1 MRGTVV
7 NTPGYYYAISY
18 WLSALV
24 MILVHGCGKKDV
36 WKYVHGV
43 LSFISIFTV
52 MFFTDGIKQMFF
64 MPLMVCV
71 FLLMLLYIRMAGE
84 LPWRETGFFCAK
96 AFINAE
102 FAASLCWQI
111 HYFYT
116 GDFSGQEKGT
126 PEQMLWRVLHMVV
139 IYAVLYI
146 LIYLIERYLK
156 KDIEELQITRR
167 ELLVVYFVLVVVYCI
182 SNVSYVDVK
191 SIFSAGTAM
200 DVFIIRTLADLSGM
214 AVLYAYHIQV
224 KEIQMRFEKDTL
236 RNIMDMQYK
245 NYKLSK
251 ESIDIVNQ
259 KYHDLKHQI
268 AVLRSEADPG
278 KREAFLDKMEAD
290 IKKYESQNKTGNK
303 VLDTVLTTKSLYCA
317 KNNITFTC
325 VADGTLL
332 DFMEVMDICSI
343 FGNALDNAI
352 ECELKIPDKEK
363 RLIHVS
369 VSKQKNFLLL
379 RFENY
384 YDTELN
390 YQGGA
395 FITTKRDKEFHGYG
409 LKSIRYT
416 VNKYDGAVS
425 IDTKENWFDLKILI
439 PVSENAQKQIDKIV

>member
-36 WKYVHGV
+36 WKYVYGV

-84 LPWRETGFFCAK
+84 LPWCEAGFFCAK

-102 FAASLCWQI
+102 FVASLCWQI

-167 ELLVVYFVLVVVYCI
+167 ELLVVYFVMIMVYCI

-268 AVLRSEADPG
+268 NLLKSGADSEKAG
-278 KREAFLDKMEAD
+278 EYLEQMERE
-290 IKKYESQNKTGNK
+290 IKIYETQNKTGNK
-303 VLDTVLTTKSLYCA
+303 VLDLS
-317 KNNITFTC
+317 
-325 VADGTLL
+325 
-332 DFMEVMDICSI
+332 
-343 FGNALDNAI
+343 
-352 ECELKIPDKEK
+352 
-363 RLIHVS
+363 LIH
-369 VSKQKNFLLL
+369 
-379 RFENY
+379 
-384 YDTELN
+384 
-390 YQGGA
+390 
-395 FITTKRDKEFHGYG
+395 I
-409 LKSIRYT
+409 
-416 VNKYDGAVS
+416 
-425 IDTKENWFDLKILI
+425 
-439 PVSENAQKQIDKIV
+439 

>member
-24 MILVHGCGKKDV
+24 MVLVQGRGKKDL
-36 WKYVHGV
+36 WKYLYGA

-64 MPLMVCV
+64 MPLMICV
-71 FLLMLLYIRMAGE
+71 FLLMLLYIKMAGE

-126 PEQMLWRVLHMVV
+126 PEQMLWRALHMVV

-167 ELLVVYFVLVVVYCI
+167 ELLVVYFVMAAVYCI

-268 AVLRSEADPG
+268 NLLKSGADSEKAG
-278 KREAFLDKMEAD
+278 EYLEQMERE
-290 IKKYESQNKTGNK
+290 IKIYETQNKTGNK
-303 VLDTVLTTKSLYCA
+303 VLDTILTSKSMHCQRHGIEL
-317 KNNITFTC
+317 KFM
-325 VADGTLL
+325 GEGQLL
-332 DFMEVMDICSI
+332 NFMEDMDISAL
-343 FGNALDNAI
+343 FGNMLDNAI
-352 ECELKIPDKEK
+352 ESVVKIKDRQK
-363 RLIHVS
+363 RLISLHVIQD
-369 VSKQKNFLLL
+369 KQFI
-379 RFENY
+379 RIRTENY
-384 YDTELN
+384 CEENVQFQD
-390 YQGGA
+390 GIP
-395 FITTKRDKEFHGYG
+395 ITTKKDKRFHGYG
-409 LKSIRYT
+409 MKSMKKI
-416 VNKYDGAVS
+416 VEKYGGSVMAGKAD
-425 IDTKENWFDLKILI
+425 NWFELKILI
-439 PVSENAQKQIDKIV
+439 PMKH

>member
-24 MILVHGCGKKDV
+24 MILVQGRGKKDL
-36 WKYVHGV
+36 WKYLYGA

-64 MPLMVCV
+64 MPLMICV
-71 FLLMLLYIRMAGE
+71 FLLMLLYIKMAGE
-84 LPWRETGFFCAK
+84 LSWRETGFFCAK

-102 FAASLCWQI
+102 FAASLCWQV

-167 ELLVVYFVLVVVYCI
+167 ELLVVYFVLIMVYCI

-224 KEIQMRFEKDTL
+224 KEIQMRFEKDAL
-236 RNIMDMQYK
+236 RNIMEMQYK
-245 NYKLSK
+245 NYQLSK
-251 ESIDIVNQ
+251 ENIDMVNQ

-268 AVLRSEADPG
+268 NLLKTQSYVG
-278 KREAFLDKMEAD
+278 KSTSYLEKMERE
-290 IKKYESQNKTGNK
+290 IKVYETQNKTGNQI
-303 VLDTVLTTKSLYCA
+303 LDAVLTNKAMICQNKEIEL
-317 KNNITFTC
+317 KFI
-325 VADGTLL
+325 VDGEALS
-332 DFMEVMDICSI
+332 FMEDMDVSAL
-343 FGNALDNAI
+343 FGNMLDNAI
-352 ECELKIPDKEK
+352 ECAEKQQEKEK
-363 RLIHVS
+363 RLIWLYVTRE
-369 VSKQKNFLLL
+369 KQFV
-379 RFENY
+379 RIRTENY
-384 YDTELN
+384 CDEKIQFKN
-390 YQGGA
+390 GMPV
-395 FITTKRDKEFHGYG
+395 TTKKDKRLHGYG
-409 LKSIRYT
+409 MKSIKST
-416 VNKYDGAVS
+416 VEKYNGSVVAAQ
-425 IDTKENWFDLKILI
+425 ENNWFELKILL
-439 PVSENAQKQIDKIV
+439 PAGR

>member
-24 MILVHGCGKKDV
+24 MILVQGRGKKDL
-36 WKYVHGV
+36 WKYLYGV

-64 MPLMVCV
+64 MPLMICV
-71 FLLMLLYIRMAGE
+71 FLLMLLYIKMAGE

-116 GDFSGQEKGT
+116 GDFGGQEKGA
-126 PEQMLWRVLHMVV
+126 PEQMLWRALHMVV
-139 IYAVLYI
+139 IYAVLYM

-167 ELLVVYFVLVVVYCI
+167 ELLVVYFVMAAVYCI

-268 AVLRSEADPG
+268 NLLKSGADSEKAG
-278 KREAFLDKMEAD
+278 EYLEQMERE
-290 IKKYESQNKTGNK
+290 IKIYETQNKTGNK
-303 VLDTVLTTKSLYCA
+303 VLDTILTSKSMHCQRHGIEL
-317 KNNITFTC
+317 KFM
-325 VADGTLL
+325 GEGQLL
-332 DFMEVMDICSI
+332 NFMEDMDISAL
-343 FGNALDNAI
+343 FGNMLDNAI
-352 ECELKIPDKEK
+352 ESVVKIKDRQK
-363 RLIHVS
+363 RLISLHVIQD
-369 VSKQKNFLLL
+369 KQFI
-379 RFENY
+379 RIRTENY
-384 YDTELN
+384 CEENVQFQD
-390 YQGGA
+390 GIP
-395 FITTKRDKEFHGYG
+395 ITTKKDKRFHGYG
-409 LKSIRYT
+409 MKSMKKI
-416 VNKYDGAVS
+416 VEKYGGSVMAGKAD
-425 IDTKENWFDLKILI
+425 NWFELKILI
-439 PVSENAQKQIDKIV
+439 PMKH

>member
-36 WKYVHGV
+36 WKYVYGV

-116 GDFSGQEKGT
+116 GDFSGPEKGT

-167 ELLVVYFVLVVVYCI
+167 ELLVVYFVLIMVYCI

-268 AVLRSEADPG
+268 NLLKSGADSEKAG
-278 KREAFLDKMEAD
+278 EYLEQMERE
-290 IKKYESQNKTGNK
+290 IKIYETQNKTGNK
-303 VLDTVLTTKSLYCA
+303 VLDTILTSKSMHCQRHGIEL
-317 KNNITFTC
+317 KFM
-325 VADGTLL
+325 GEGQLL
-332 DFMEVMDICSI
+332 NFMEDMDISAL
-343 FGNALDNAI
+343 FGNMLDNAI
-352 ECELKIPDKEK
+352 ESVVKIKDRQK
-363 RLIHVS
+363 RLISLHVIQD
-369 VSKQKNFLLL
+369 KQFI
-379 RFENY
+379 RIRTENY
-384 YDTELN
+384 CEENVQFQD
-390 YQGGA
+390 GIP
-395 FITTKRDKEFHGYG
+395 ITTKKDKRFHGYG
-409 LKSIRYT
+409 MKSMKKI
-416 VNKYDGAVS
+416 VEKYGGSVMAG
-425 IDTKENWFDLKILI
+425 KANNWFELKILI
-439 PVSENAQKQIDKIV
+439 PMKH

>member
-1 MRGTVV
+1 
-7 NTPGYYYAISY
+7 
-18 WLSALV
+18 
-24 MILVHGCGKKDV
+24 
-36 WKYVHGV
+36 
-43 LSFISIFTV
+43 
-52 MFFTDGIKQMFF
+52 MFF
-64 MPLMVCV
+64 MPFMICV
-71 FLLMLLYIRMAGE
+71 FLLLLLYIRMAGE

-116 GDFSGQEKGT
+116 GDFSGQEVGT
-126 PEQMLWRVLHMVV
+126 PEQMLWRVLHMIV

-146 LIYLIERYLK
+146 LIYLLERYLK

-167 ELLVVYFVLVVVYCI
+167 ELLVVYFVMIMVYCI

-268 AVLRSEADPG
+268 NLLKSGEDSEKAG
-278 KREAFLDKMEAD
+278 EYLEQMERE
-290 IKKYESQNKTGNK
+290 IKIYETQNKTGNK
-303 VLDTVLTTKSLYCA
+303 VLDTILTSKSMHCQRHGIEL
-317 KNNITFTC
+317 KFM
-325 VADGTLL
+325 GEGQLL
-332 DFMEVMDICSI
+332 NFMEDMDISAL
-343 FGNALDNAI
+343 FGNMLDNAI
-352 ECELKIPDKEK
+352 ESVVKIKDRQK
-363 RLIHVS
+363 RLISLHVIQD
-369 VSKQKNFLLL
+369 KQFI
-379 RFENY
+379 RIRTENY
-384 YDTELN
+384 CEENVQFQD
-390 YQGGA
+390 GIP
-395 FITTKRDKEFHGYG
+395 ITTKKDNRFHGYG
-409 LKSIRYT
+409 MKSMKKI
-416 VNKYDGAVS
+416 VEKYGGSVMAG
-425 IDTKENWFDLKILI
+425 KANNWFELKILI
-439 PVSENAQKQIDKIV
+439 PMKH

>member
-36 WKYVHGV
+36 WKYGHGV

-116 GDFSGQEKGT
+116 GDFSGQEVGT
-126 PEQMLWRVLHMVV
+126 PEQMLWRVLHMIV

-146 LIYLIERYLK
+146 LIYLLERYLK

-167 ELLVVYFVLVVVYCI
+167 ELLVVYFVMIMVYCI

-268 AVLRSEADPG
+268 NLLKSGADSEKAG
-278 KREAFLDKMEAD
+278 EYLEQMERE
-290 IKKYESQNKTGNK
+290 IKIYETQNKTGNK
-303 VLDTVLTTKSLYCA
+303 VLDTILTSKSMHCQRHGIEL
-317 KNNITFTC
+317 KFM
-325 VADGTLL
+325 GEGQLL
-332 DFMEVMDICSI
+332 NFMEDMDISAL
-343 FGNALDNAI
+343 FGNMLDNAI
-352 ECELKIPDKEK
+352 ESVVKIKDRQK
-363 RLIHVS
+363 RLISLHVIQD
-369 VSKQKNFLLL
+369 KQFI
-379 RFENY
+379 RIRTENY
-384 YDTELN
+384 CEENVQFQD
-390 YQGGA
+390 GIP
-395 FITTKRDKEFHGYG
+395 ITTKKDKRFHGYG
-409 LKSIRYT
+409 MKSMKKI
-416 VNKYDGAVS
+416 VEKYGGSVMAG
-425 IDTKENWFDLKILI
+425 KANNWFELKILI
-439 PVSENAQKQIDKIV
+439 PMKH

>member
-36 WKYVHGV
+36 WKYVYGV

-268 AVLRSEADPG
+268 NLLKSGADSEKAG
-278 KREAFLDKMEAD
+278 EYLEQMERE
-290 IKKYESQNKTGNK
+290 IKIYETQNKTGNK
-303 VLDTVLTTKSLYCA
+303 VLDTILTSKSMHCQRHGIEL
-317 KNNITFTC
+317 KFM
-325 VADGTLL
+325 GEGQLL
-332 DFMEVMDICSI
+332 NFMEDMDISAL
-343 FGNALDNAI
+343 FGNMLDNAI
-352 ECELKIPDKEK
+352 ESVVKIKDCQK
-363 RLIHVS
+363 RLISLHVIQD
-369 VSKQKNFLLL
+369 KQFI
-379 RFENY
+379 RIRTENY
-384 YDTELN
+384 CEENVQFQD
-390 YQGGA
+390 GIP
-395 FITTKRDKEFHGYG
+395 ITTKKDKRFHGYG
-409 LKSIRYT
+409 MKSMKKI
-416 VNKYDGAVS
+416 VEKYGGSVMAG
-425 IDTKENWFDLKILI
+425 KANNWFELKILI
-439 PVSENAQKQIDKIV
+439 PMKH

>member
-1 MRGTVV
+1 
-7 NTPGYYYAISY
+7 
-18 WLSALV
+18 
-24 MILVHGCGKKDV
+24 
-36 WKYVHGV
+36 
-43 LSFISIFTV
+43 
-52 MFFTDGIKQMFF
+52 
-64 MPLMVCV
+64 
-71 FLLMLLYIRMAGE
+71 MLLYIRMAGE

-167 ELLVVYFVLVVVYCI
+167 ELLVVYFVLIMVYCI

-268 AVLRSEADPG
+268 NLLKRGADSEKAG
-278 KREAFLDKMEAD
+278 EYLEQMERE
-290 IKKYESQNKTGNK
+290 IKIYETQNKTGNK
-303 VLDTVLTTKSLYCA
+303 VLDTILTSKSMHCQRHGIEL
-317 KNNITFTC
+317 KFM
-325 VADGTLL
+325 GEGQLL
-332 DFMEVMDICSI
+332 NFMEDMDISAL
-343 FGNALDNAI
+343 FGNMLDNAI
-352 ECELKIPDKEK
+352 ESVVKIKDRQK
-363 RLIHVS
+363 RLISLHVIQD
-369 VSKQKNFLLL
+369 KQFI
-379 RFENY
+379 RIRTENY
-384 YDTELN
+384 CEENVQFQD
-390 YQGGA
+390 GIP
-395 FITTKRDKEFHGYG
+395 ITTKKDKRFHGYG
-409 LKSIRYT
+409 MKSMKKIIE
-416 VNKYDGAVS
+416 KYGGSVMAGKTD
-425 IDTKENWFDLKILI
+425 NWFELKILI
-439 PVSENAQKQIDKIV
+439 PMKH

>member
-24 MILVHGCGKKDV
+24 MILVQGRGKKDL
-36 WKYVHGV
+36 WKYLYGA

-64 MPLMVCV
+64 MPLMICV

-116 GDFSGQEKGT
+116 GDFSGQEVGT

-167 ELLVVYFVLVVVYCI
+167 ELLVVYFVMAAVYCI

-268 AVLRSEADPG
+268 NLLKSGADSEKAG
-278 KREAFLDKMEAD
+278 EYLEQMERE
-290 IKKYESQNKTGNK
+290 IKIYETQNKTGNK
-303 VLDTVLTTKSLYCA
+303 VLDTILTSKSMHCQRHGIEL
-317 KNNITFTC
+317 KFM
-325 VADGTLL
+325 GEGQLL
-332 DFMEVMDICSI
+332 NFMEDMDISAL
-343 FGNALDNAI
+343 FGNMLDNAI
-352 ECELKIPDKEK
+352 ESVVKIKDRQK
-363 RLIHVS
+363 RLISLHVIQD
-369 VSKQKNFLLL
+369 KQFI
-379 RFENY
+379 RIRTENY
-384 YDTELN
+384 CEENVQFQD
-390 YQGGA
+390 GIP
-395 FITTKRDKEFHGYG
+395 ITTKKDKRFHGYG
-409 LKSIRYT
+409 MKSMKKI
-416 VNKYDGAVS
+416 VEKYGGSVMAGKAD
-425 IDTKENWFDLKILI
+425 NWFELKILI
-439 PVSENAQKQIDKIV
+439 PMKH

>member
-36 WKYVHGV
+36 WKYVYGV

-116 GDFSGQEKGT
+116 GDFSGQEVGT

-146 LIYLIERYLK
+146 LIYLLERYLK
-156 KDIEELQITRR
+156 KDIEELQITCR
-167 ELLVVYFVLVVVYCI
+167 ELLVVYFVMIMVYCI

-268 AVLRSEADPG
+268 NLLKSGADSEKAG
-278 KREAFLDKMEAD
+278 EYLEQMERE
-290 IKKYESQNKTGNK
+290 IKIYETQNKTGNK
-303 VLDTVLTTKSLYCA
+303 VLDTILTSKSMHCQRHGIEL
-317 KNNITFTC
+317 KFM
-325 VADGTLL
+325 GEGQLL
-332 DFMEVMDICSI
+332 NFMEDMDISAL
-343 FGNALDNAI
+343 FGNMLDNAI
-352 ECELKIPDKEK
+352 ESVVKIKDRQK
-363 RLIHVS
+363 RLISLHVIQD
-369 VSKQKNFLLL
+369 KQFI
-379 RFENY
+379 RIRTENY
-384 YDTELN
+384 CEENVQFQD
-390 YQGGA
+390 GIP
-395 FITTKRDKEFHGYG
+395 ITTKKDKRFHGYG
-409 LKSIRYT
+409 MKSMKKI
-416 VNKYDGAVS
+416 VEKYGGSVMAG
-425 IDTKENWFDLKILI
+425 KANNWFELKILI
-439 PVSENAQKQIDKIV
+439 PMKH

>member
-84 LPWRETGFFCAK
+84 LPWREAGFFCAK

-116 GDFSGQEKGT
+116 GDFSGQEVGT
-126 PEQMLWRVLHMVV
+126 PEQMLWRVLHMIV

-146 LIYLIERYLK
+146 LIYLLERYLK
-156 KDIEELQITRR
+156 KDIEELQITCK
-167 ELLVVYFVLVVVYCI
+167 ELLVVYFVMIMVYCI

-268 AVLRSEADPG
+268 NLLKSGADSEKAG
-278 KREAFLDKMEAD
+278 EYLEQMERE
-290 IKKYESQNKTGNK
+290 IKIYETQNKTGNK
-303 VLDTVLTTKSLYCA
+303 VLDTILTSKSMHCQRHGIEL
-317 KNNITFTC
+317 KFM
-325 VADGTLL
+325 GEGQLL
-332 DFMEVMDICSI
+332 NFMEDMDISAL
-343 FGNALDNAI
+343 FGNMLDNAI
-352 ECELKIPDKEK
+352 ESVVKIKDRQK
-363 RLIHVS
+363 RLISLHVIQD
-369 VSKQKNFLLL
+369 KQFI
-379 RFENY
+379 RIRTENY
-384 YDTELN
+384 CEENVQFQD
-390 YQGGA
+390 GIP
-395 FITTKRDKEFHGYG
+395 ITTKKDKRFHGYG
-409 LKSIRYT
+409 MKSMKKI
-416 VNKYDGAVS
+416 VEKYGGSVMAG
-425 IDTKENWFDLKILI
+425 KANNWFELKILI
-439 PVSENAQKQIDKIV
+439 PMKH

>member
-1 MRGTVV
+1 
-7 NTPGYYYAISY
+7 
-18 WLSALV
+18 
-24 MILVHGCGKKDV
+24 
-36 WKYVHGV
+36 
-43 LSFISIFTV
+43 
-52 MFFTDGIKQMFF
+52 
-64 MPLMVCV
+64 
-71 FLLMLLYIRMAGE
+71 MLLYIRMAGE

-167 ELLVVYFVLVVVYCI
+167 ELLVVYFVLIMVYCI

-268 AVLRSEADPG
+268 NLLKSGADSEKAG
-278 KREAFLDKMEAD
+278 EYLEQMERE
-290 IKKYESQNKTGNK
+290 IKIYETQNKTGNK
-303 VLDTVLTTKSLYCA
+303 VLDTILTSKSMHCQRHGIEL
-317 KNNITFTC
+317 KFM
-325 VADGTLL
+325 GEGQLL
-332 DFMEVMDICSI
+332 NFMEDMDISAL
-343 FGNALDNAI
+343 FGNMLDNAI
-352 ECELKIPDKEK
+352 ESVVKIKDRQK
-363 RLIHVS
+363 RLISLHVIQD
-369 VSKQKNFLLL
+369 KQFI
-379 RFENY
+379 RIRTENY
-384 YDTELN
+384 CEENVQFQD
-390 YQGGA
+390 GIP
-395 FITTKRDKEFHGYG
+395 ITTKKDKRFHGYG
-409 LKSIRYT
+409 MKSMKKI
-416 VNKYDGAVS
+416 VEKYGGSVMAGKTD
-425 IDTKENWFDLKILI
+425 NWFELKILI
-439 PVSENAQKQIDKIV
+439 PMKH

>member
-116 GDFSGQEKGT
+116 GDFSGQEVGT
-126 PEQMLWRVLHMVV
+126 PEQMLWRVLHMIV

-167 ELLVVYFVLVVVYCI
+167 ELLVVYFVMIMVYCI

-268 AVLRSEADPG
+268 NLLKSGADSEKAG
-278 KREAFLDKMEAD
+278 EYLEQMERE
-290 IKKYESQNKTGNK
+290 IKIYETQNKTGNK
-303 VLDTVLTTKSLYCA
+303 VLDTILTSKSMHCQRHGIEL
-317 KNNITFTC
+317 KFM
-325 VADGTLL
+325 GEGQLL
-332 DFMEVMDICSI
+332 NFMEDMDISAL
-343 FGNALDNAI
+343 FGNMLDNAI
-352 ECELKIPDKEK
+352 ESVVKIKDRQK
-363 RLIHVS
+363 RLISLHVIQD
-369 VSKQKNFLLL
+369 KQFI
-379 RFENY
+379 RIRTENY
-384 YDTELN
+384 CEENVQFQD
-390 YQGGA
+390 GIP
-395 FITTKRDKEFHGYG
+395 ITTKKDKRFHGYG
-409 LKSIRYT
+409 MKSMKKI
-416 VNKYDGAVS
+416 VEKYGGSVMAG
-425 IDTKENWFDLKILI
+425 KANNWFELKILI
-439 PVSENAQKQIDKIV
+439 PMKH

>member
-36 WKYVHGV
+36 WKYVYGV

-116 GDFSGQEKGT
+116 GDFSGQEVGT
-126 PEQMLWRVLHMVV
+126 PEQMLWRVLHMIV

-146 LIYLIERYLK
+146 LIYLLERYLK

-167 ELLVVYFVLVVVYCI
+167 ELLVVYFVMIMVYCI

-268 AVLRSEADPG
+268 NLLKSGADSEKAG
-278 KREAFLDKMEAD
+278 EYLEQMERE
-290 IKKYESQNKTGNK
+290 IKIYETQNKTGNK
-303 VLDTVLTTKSLYCA
+303 VLDTILTSKSMHCQRHGIEL
-317 KNNITFTC
+317 KFM
-325 VADGTLL
+325 GEGQLL
-332 DFMEVMDICSI
+332 NFMEDMDISAL
-343 FGNALDNAI
+343 FGNMLDNAI
-352 ECELKIPDKEK
+352 ESVVKIKDRQK
-363 RLIHVS
+363 RLISLHVIQD
-369 VSKQKNFLLL
+369 KQFI
-379 RFENY
+379 RIRTENY
-384 YDTELN
+384 CEENVQFQD
-390 YQGGA
+390 GIP
-395 FITTKRDKEFHGYG
+395 ITTKKDKRFHGYG
-409 LKSIRYT
+409 MKSMKKI
-416 VNKYDGAVS
+416 VEKYGGSVMAG
-425 IDTKENWFDLKILI
+425 KANNWFELKILI
-439 PVSENAQKQIDKIV
+439 PMKH

>member
-36 WKYVHGV
+36 WKYVYGV

-116 GDFSGQEKGT
+116 GDFSGQEKGI

-167 ELLVVYFVLVVVYCI
+167 ELLVVYFVLIMVYCI

-268 AVLRSEADPG
+268 NLLKSGADSEKAG
-278 KREAFLDKMEAD
+278 EYLEQMERE
-290 IKKYESQNKTGNK
+290 IKIYETQNKTGNK
-303 VLDTVLTTKSLYCA
+303 VLDTILTSKSMHCQRHGIEL
-317 KNNITFTC
+317 KFM
-325 VADGTLL
+325 GEGQLL
-332 DFMEVMDICSI
+332 NFMEDMDISAL
-343 FGNALDNAI
+343 FGNMLDNAI
-352 ECELKIPDKEK
+352 ESVVKIKDRQK
-363 RLIHVS
+363 RLISLHVIQD
-369 VSKQKNFLLL
+369 KQFI
-379 RFENY
+379 RIRTENY
-384 YDTELN
+384 CEENVQFQD
-390 YQGGA
+390 GIP
-395 FITTKRDKEFHGYG
+395 ITTKKDKRFHGYG
-409 LKSIRYT
+409 MKSMKKI
-416 VNKYDGAVS
+416 VEKYGGSVMAG
-425 IDTKENWFDLKILI
+425 KANNWFELKILI
-439 PVSENAQKQIDKIV
+439 PMKH

>member
-126 PEQMLWRVLHMVV
+126 PEQMLWCVLHMVV

-167 ELLVVYFVLVVVYCI
+167 ELLVVYFVMIMVYCI

-268 AVLRSEADPG
+268 NLLKSGADSEKAG
-278 KREAFLDKMEAD
+278 EYLEQMERE
-290 IKKYESQNKTGNK
+290 IKIYETQNKTGNK
-303 VLDTVLTTKSLYCA
+303 VLDTILTSKSMHCQRHGIEL
-317 KNNITFTC
+317 KFM
-325 VADGTLL
+325 GEGQLL
-332 DFMEVMDICSI
+332 NFMEDMDISAL
-343 FGNALDNAI
+343 FGNMLDNAI
-352 ECELKIPDKEK
+352 ESVVKIKDRQK
-363 RLIHVS
+363 RLISLHVIQD
-369 VSKQKNFLLL
+369 KQFI
-379 RFENY
+379 RIRTENY
-384 YDTELN
+384 CEENVQFQD
-390 YQGGA
+390 GIP
-395 FITTKRDKEFHGYG
+395 ITTKKDKRFHGYG
-409 LKSIRYT
+409 MKSMKKI
-416 VNKYDGAVS
+416 VEKYGGSVMAG
-425 IDTKENWFDLKILI
+425 KANNWFELKILI
-439 PVSENAQKQIDKIV
+439 PMKH

>member
-36 WKYVHGV
+36 WKYVYGV

-84 LPWRETGFFCAK
+84 LPWREAGFFCAK

-116 GDFSGQEKGT
+116 GDFSGQEVGT
-126 PEQMLWRVLHMVV
+126 PEQMLWRVLHMIV

-167 ELLVVYFVLVVVYCI
+167 ELLVVYFVMIMVYCI

-268 AVLRSEADPG
+268 NLLKSGADSEKAG
-278 KREAFLDKMEAD
+278 EYLEQMERE
-290 IKKYESQNKTGNK
+290 IKIYETQNKTGNK
-303 VLDTVLTTKSLYCA
+303 VLDTILTSKSMHCQRHGIEL
-317 KNNITFTC
+317 KFM
-325 VADGTLL
+325 GEGQLL
-332 DFMEVMDICSI
+332 NFMEDMDISAL
-343 FGNALDNAI
+343 FGNMLDNAI
-352 ECELKIPDKEK
+352 ESVVKIKDRQK
-363 RLIHVS
+363 RLISLHVIQD
-369 VSKQKNFLLL
+369 KQFI
-379 RFENY
+379 RIRTENY
-384 YDTELN
+384 CEENVQFQD
-390 YQGGA
+390 GIP
-395 FITTKRDKEFHGYG
+395 ITTKKDKRFHGYG
-409 LKSIRYT
+409 MKSMKKI
-416 VNKYDGAVS
+416 VEKYGGSVMAG
-425 IDTKENWFDLKILI
+425 KANNWFELKILI
-439 PVSENAQKQIDKIV
+439 PMKH